1 MYVYSGGAFHKVYSR
16 KDKTQFYTKDG
27 KRHNVRA
34 TAKLHARKSKGGSV
48 KKRSKKRKSVKKR
61 SKKRKSVSRK
71 RKSVSRKR
79 KSKKRKSVSRKRKS
93 VSRKRTRS
101 ASRKRTRSVRPRVSL
116 NVARIGAILDVQRS
130 AARRAQ
136 ELHKK

>member
-79 KSKKRKSVSRKRKS
+79 
-93 VSRKRTRS
+93 TRS